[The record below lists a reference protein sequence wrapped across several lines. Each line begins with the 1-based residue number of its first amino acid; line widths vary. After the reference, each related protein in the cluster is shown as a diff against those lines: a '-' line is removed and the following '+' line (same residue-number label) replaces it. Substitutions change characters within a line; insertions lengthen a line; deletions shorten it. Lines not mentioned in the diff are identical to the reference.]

1 MWRLKVADGG
11 NDPYIYSMNNFVGR
25 QIWEFDPDAGSPDER
40 DEVERVRNEFT
51 KNRLKGFPSADL
63 LWRLQLLREKNFK
76 QSIPPVK
83 VEDGEEIT
91 YEMASDAMKRGAYF
105 LEAIQASDG
114 HWPSETS
121 GPLFYLCPLLICMYI
136 MGFMDSAFSPEHK
149 KEMMRYLYNH
159 QNEDGGW
166 GLHVGGHS
174 NMFCTTF
181 NYISLRLLGEEPDVE
196 AVARGRIWIRDHGG
210 VTSILSWGKTWLSI
224 LNLFDW
230 SASNPM
236 PPEYWMFP
244 TWVPIHPSNMMCYTR
259 ITYMPM
265 SYLYGKRFQAPLTPL
280 VLQLRD
286 ELHTQAYEKINW
298 RKVRHMCATEDL
310 YFPHPFVQDLLWDTL
325 YMLSEPLMT
334 RWPFNKLIRQKALDE
349 TMRHIH
355 YEDEN
360 SRYITIGCVEKPLCM
375 LACWVEDPNIGEKME
390 PQRFYDAVNV
400 ILNMQSKNGGLPAWE
415 PASSYYWME
424 WLNPVEF
431 LEDLIIEHHG
441 APFFGIGSA
450 QSLSIPSNPFTLI
463 CLRFTRPITASTKRL
478 RGILPN
484 FIQEARLGI
493 PGYSLVIGAFD
504 ILICGWVNSSH
515 TVVMDDDIES
525 ASLGVYQDRPRTF
538 PDMRSKVNTPLIF
551 RILMGINIRVLLV
564 LLLFAFGLIFYV
576 GARTSP
582 IIVFVFSVC
591 IVSFCFSIYLTKWV
605 LSKDEGPPEM
615 AQISEAIRDGAE
627 GFFRTQYSTISKMAM
642 LLAVVILCIY
652 LFRSTTPQQESSGIG
667 RSTTAY
673 ITVAAFLLGALCS
686 GIAGYVGMWVSVRA
700 NVRVSSAARRSAREA
715 LQIAVRAG
723 GFSAIVVVGM
733 AVIGIAI
740 LYASFHVWLDVGS
753 PGSTKVTDLPLLL
766 VGYGFGAS
774 FVALFAQLGGGIYT
788 KAADVGADL
797 VGKVEQGIPEDDP
810 RNPAVIADL
819 VGDNVGDC
827 AARGADLFESIAAE
841 IISAMIL
848 GGTMAQRCKIEDP
861 SGFILFP
868 LVVHSFDLV
877 ISSIGIL
884 SIRRGTRESG
894 VKSPVE
900 DPMTILQ
907 RGYSVT
913 IVLAVI
919 TFGVSTRWLLH
930 TEQAPSAWFNFAL
943 CGLVGIITAYIFVWI
958 TKYYTD
964 YKHEPVRSLALSS
977 STGHG
982 TNIIAGVSLGLEST
996 ALPVLVISVSIVS
1009 AFWLGRT
1016 SGLVDE
1022 DGNPT
1027 GGLFGTA
1034 VATMGMLSTAAYVL
1048 TMDMFGPIADNAGGI
1063 VEMSQQP
1070 ESVREITD
1078 LLDAVGNTTKATT
1091 KGFAIGS
1098 AALASFLL
1106 FSAYMDEVAT
1116 FAHEPFKQVDIAIPE
1131 VFVGGLLG
1139 SMLIYLFSAWACSAV
1154 GRTAQEVVKEV
1165 RKQFLER
1172 PGIMDYT
1179 EKPEYGRCVAIVA
1192 SASLR
1197 EMIKPGALA
1206 IISPMA
1212 VGFLFRILGHYTGQP
1227 LLGAKVV
1234 AAMLMFAT
1242 VSGILMAL
1250 FLNTAGGA
1258 WDNAKKYIETGVL
1271 GGKGS
1276 DSHKAAVTGDT
1287 VGDPFKDTAGPSLH
1301 VLIKMLA
1308 TITLV
1313 MAPIFL

>member
-1 MWRLKVADGG
+1 
-11 NDPYIYSMNNFVGR
+11 
-25 QIWEFDPDAGSPDER
+25 
-40 DEVERVRNEFT
+40 
-51 KNRLKGFPSADL
+51 
-63 LWRLQLLREKNFK
+63 
-76 QSIPPVK
+76 
-83 VEDGEEIT
+83 
-91 YEMASDAMKRGAYF
+91 
-105 LEAIQASDG
+105 
-114 HWPSETS
+114 
-121 GPLFYLCPLLICMYI
+121 
-136 MGFMDSAFSPEHK
+136 
-149 KEMMRYLYNH
+149 
-159 QNEDGGW
+159 
-166 GLHVGGHS
+166 
-174 NMFCTTF
+174 
-181 NYISLRLLGEEPDVE
+181 
-196 AVARGRIWIRDHGG
+196 
-210 VTSILSWGKTWLSI
+210 
-224 LNLFDW
+224 
-230 SASNPM
+230 
-236 PPEYWMFP
+236 
-244 TWVPIHPSNMMCYTR
+244 
-259 ITYMPM
+259 
-265 SYLYGKRFQAPLTPL
+265 
-280 VLQLRD
+280 
-286 ELHTQAYEKINW
+286 
-298 RKVRHMCATEDL
+298 
-310 YFPHPFVQDLLWDTL
+310 
-325 YMLSEPLMT
+325 
-334 RWPFNKLIRQKALDE
+334 
-349 TMRHIH
+349 
-355 YEDEN
+355 
-360 SRYITIGCVEKPLCM
+360 
-375 LACWVEDPNIGEKME
+375 
-390 PQRFYDAVNV
+390 
-400 ILNMQSKNGGLPAWE
+400 
-415 PASSYYWME
+415 
-424 WLNPVEF
+424 
-431 LEDLIIEHHG
+431 
-441 APFFGIGSA
+441 
-450 QSLSIPSNPFTLI
+450 
-463 CLRFTRPITASTKRL
+463 
-478 RGILPN
+478 
-484 FIQEARLGI
+484 
-493 PGYSLVIGAFD
+493 
-504 ILICGWVNSSH
+504 
-515 TVVMDDDIES
+515 MDDDMEGGN
-525 ASLGVYQDRPRTF
+525 LGPYQERARVFPNMRTRPY
-538 PDMRSKVNTPLIF
+538 TPLIYRLF
-551 RILMGINIRVLLV
+551 MRINIRVLFV
-564 LLLFAFGLIFYV
+564 LMLLGLGAIFYI
-576 GARTSP
+576 GASTSP
-582 IIVFVFSVC
+582 IIVFVFLVC
-591 IVSFCFSIYLTKWV
+591 IISFLLAIYLTKWV
-605 LSKDEGPPEM
+605 LAKDEGPPEM
-615 AQISEAIRDGAE
+615 AEISDAIRDGAE
-627 GFFRTQYSTISKMAM
+627 GFFRTQYGTISKMAV
-642 LLAVVILCIY
+642 LLGLVILSIY
-652 LFRSTTPQQESSGIG
+652 LFRGKTPQQESSGLG
-667 RSTTAY
+667 RSMSAF

-723 GFSAIVVVGM
+723 GFSALVVVGM
-733 AVIGIAI
+733 AVVGIAI
-740 LYASFHVWLDVGS
+740 LYATFYVLLGVDS
-753 PGSTKVTDLPLLL
+753 PGAMKVTDLPLLL

-848 GGTMAQRCKIEDP
+848 GGTMAQRCKLEDP

-877 ISSIGIL
+877 ISSIGIF
-884 SIRRGTRESG
+884 SIRNTYDSG
-894 VKSPVE
+894 VLGAVE
-900 DPMTILQ
+900 DPMSILQ
-907 RGYSVT
+907 KGYSVT
-913 IVLAVI
+913 IVLAVL
-919 TFGVSTRWLLH
+919 TFGLSTRWMLY
-930 TEQAPSAWFNFAL
+930 TEQAPSAWLNFAL
-943 CGLVGIITAYIFVWI
+943 CGLVGIMTAYVFVWI

-964 YKHEPVRSLALSS
+964 YKHEPVRMLALSS

-996 ALPVLVISVSIVS
+996 ALPVLVISIAIVS
-1009 AFWLGRT
+1009 AYWLGHT

-1022 DGNPT
+1022 SGNPT

-1078 LLDAVGNTTKATT
+1078 VLDAVGNTTKATT

-1116 FAHEPFKQVDIAIPE
+1116 FAHVPFNQVDIAIPE

-1139 SMLIYLFSAWACSAV
+1139 SMLIFLFSAWACSAV

-1165 RKQFLER
+1165 RRQFIER
-1172 PGIMDYT
+1172 PGIMDYK
-1179 EKPEYGRCVAIVA
+1179 EKPDYGRCVSIVA

-1206 IISPMA
+1206 IISPIV
-1212 VGFLFRILGHYTGQP
+1212 VGLVFRVLGYYTGHP

-1258 WDNAKKYIETGVL
+1258 WDNAKKYIETGAL

>member
-1 MWRLKVADGG
+1 ML
-11 NDPYIYSMNNFVGR
+11 M
-25 QIWEFDPDAGSPDER
+25 DE
-40 DEVERVRNEFT
+40 
-51 KNRLKGFPSADL
+51 DL
-63 LWRLQLLREKNFK
+63 
-76 QSIPPVK
+76 
-83 VEDGEEIT
+83 EDGN
-91 YEMASDAMKRGAYF
+91 
-105 LEAIQASDG
+105 L
-114 HWPSETS
+114 
-121 GPLFYLCPLLICMYI
+121 GP
-136 MGFMDSAFSPEHK
+136 
-149 KEMMRYLYNH
+149 
-159 QNEDGGW
+159 
-166 GLHVGGHS
+166 
-174 NMFCTTF
+174 
-181 NYISLRLLGEEPDVE
+181 
-196 AVARGRIWIRDHGG
+196 
-210 VTSILSWGKTWLSI
+210 
-224 LNLFDW
+224 
-230 SASNPM
+230 
-236 PPEYWMFP
+236 
-244 TWVPIHPSNMMCYTR
+244 
-259 ITYMPM
+259 
-265 SYLYGKRFQAPLTPL
+265 
-280 VLQLRD
+280 
-286 ELHTQAYEKINW
+286 
-298 RKVRHMCATEDL
+298 
-310 YFPHPFVQDLLWDTL
+310 
-325 YMLSEPLMT
+325 
-334 RWPFNKLIRQKALDE
+334 
-349 TMRHIH
+349 
-355 YEDEN
+355 
-360 SRYITIGCVEKPLCM
+360 
-375 LACWVEDPNIGEKME
+375 
-390 PQRFYDAVNV
+390 
-400 ILNMQSKNGGLPAWE
+400 
-415 PASSYYWME
+415 
-424 WLNPVEF
+424 
-431 LEDLIIEHHG
+431 
-441 APFFGIGSA
+441 
-450 QSLSIPSNPFTLI
+450 
-463 CLRFTRPITASTKRL
+463 
-478 RGILPN
+478 
-484 FIQEARLGI
+484 
-493 PGYSLVIGAFD
+493 
-504 ILICGWVNSSH
+504 
-515 TVVMDDDIES
+515 
-525 ASLGVYQDRPRTF
+525 YQDRPRTF
-538 PDMRSKVNTPLIF
+538 PNMRSKAYTPWIF
-551 RILMGINIRVLLV
+551 RILLGINFRILLV
-564 LLLFAFGLIFYV
+564 LLLVGFGVVFYI

-591 IVSFCFSIYLTKWV
+591 IVSFLFSIYLTKWV

-615 AQISEAIRDGAE
+615 IQISEAIRDGAE
-627 GFFRTQYSTISKMAM
+627 GFFRTQYGTISKMAF

-652 LFRSTTPQQESSGIG
+652 LFRNTTPQQESSGIG
-667 RSTTAY
+667 RSTSAY

-715 LQIAVRAG
+715 LQVAVRAG

-740 LYASFHVWLDVGS
+740 LYATFYVWLGVDS
-753 PGSTKVTDLPLLL
+753 PGSMKVTDLPLLL

-848 GGTMAQRCKIEDP
+848 GGTMAQHP

-877 ISSIGIL
+877 ISSVGIL
-884 SIRRGTRESG
+884 SIRGTRDSG
-894 VKSPVE
+894 VKAPIE
-900 DPMTILQ
+900 DPMAILQ
-907 RGYSVT
+907 KGYSIT
-913 IVLAVI
+913 IVLAVL
-919 TFGVSTRWLLH
+919 TFGLSTRWLLY

-964 YKHEPVRSLALSS
+964 YKHEPVRTLALSS

-996 ALPVLVISVSIVS
+996 ALPVLTISASIIS
-1009 AFWLGRT
+1009 AFWLGHT

-1022 DGNPT
+1022 TGKPT

-1116 FAHEPFKQVDIAIPE
+1116 FAHEPFTQVDIAIPE
-1131 VFVGGLLG
+1131 VFIGGLLG
-1139 SMLIYLFSAWACSAV
+1139 SMLIFLFSAWACSAV

-1165 RKQFLER
+1165 RRQFIER
-1172 PGIMDYT
+1172 PGIMDYK
-1179 EKPEYGRCVAIVA
+1179 EKPDYGRCVAIVA

-1206 IISPMA
+1206 IVSPIV
-1212 VGFLFRILGHYTGQP
+1212 VGFLFRILGYYTGHP

-1234 AAMLMFAT
+1234 ASMLMFAT

-1258 WDNAKKYIETGVL
+1258 WDNAKKYIETGAL

-1276 DSHKAAVTGDT
+1276 DSHKAAITGDT

-1313 MAPIFL
+1313 MAPVFL